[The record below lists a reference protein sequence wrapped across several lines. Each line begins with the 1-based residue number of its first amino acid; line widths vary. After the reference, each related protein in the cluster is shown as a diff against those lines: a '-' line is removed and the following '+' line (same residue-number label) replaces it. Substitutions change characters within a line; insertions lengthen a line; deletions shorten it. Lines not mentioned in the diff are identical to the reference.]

1 MTRALLFGLDGATF
15 AVLDP
20 LMRDGTMP
28 ALAGLVARGARADL
42 VSTPNPITPPG
53 WTSMTTGRSPG
64 QHGILDFIRAEERP
78 QGMFFRVTDGRDNR
92 CETIWSMASRQGRRV
107 TALNFFGMWP
117 PRPVD
122 GYTIPGFVPGRHLRR
137 ASWPAGV
144 FDRLAAIPDF
154 RTRDLGMDLDE
165 EKKSVQGMPEAEY
178 EDWIRM
184 HIRREQRWFAVLRHF
199 LATDPCDLV
208 GIVFDGVDKIQHLC
222 WRYVDPAL
230 ASPDPSPFERR
241 IRALCVEYFRQLD
254 GFLAETLALVGPDAH
269 VVVASDHGFGATT
282 ELVYINV
289 WLERQGLLRWAGDN
303 PVDGGESI
311 MVSRLKNHVSLVDWK
326 TTRAY
331 ALTPSSNGIW
341 IRGVEPARY
350 GEFRE
355 RLIAQLRDFRD
366 PATGQP
372 VIAAVRTREE
382 IFAGPAM
389 PQAPDLTLTLRDGGL
404 VSILNADAPL
414 KPRSEPAGTHRYEGV
429 FVASGPGVRPGVRLD
444 ARSILDVAPVLLH
457 SLGLPVP
464 EDLEGRF
471 PEEAFDPGWLAAH
484 PVRRGGRTEGPA
496 ADAPEGAAIELD
508 AGDEAMIAERLRRLG
523 YLE

>member
-1 MTRALLFGLDGATF
+1 MTRTLLFGLDGATF
-15 AVLDP
+15 TVLDP

-28 ALAGLVARGARADL
+28 NLAAFAARGARADL
-42 VSTPNPITPPG
+42 ISTPNPITPPG

-64 QHGILDFIRAEERP
+64 QHGILDFIRAEERA

-92 CETIWSMASRQGRRV
+92 CETVWSMASRQGRRI

-137 ASWPAGV
+137 ASWPPTLFDGLAG
-144 FDRLAAIPDF
+144 LPDV
-154 RTRDLGMDLDE
+154 RVRDLGMDLDE
-165 EKKSVQGMPEAEY
+165 EKKSVQGMPEDEY
-178 EDWIRM
+178 EAWIRM
-184 HIRREQRWFAVLRHF
+184 HIQREQRWFAVLRHF
-199 LATDPCDLV
+199 LVTDPCDLV

-230 ASPDPSPFERR
+230 ASPEPTGFERK
-241 IRALCVEYFRQLD
+241 IRALCLDYFRQLD
-254 GFLAETLALVGPDAH
+254 RFLGDALGLVGPDAH

-282 ELVYINV
+282 ELVYVNV

-303 PVDGGESI
+303 PLDGGESI

-341 IRGVEPARY
+341 IRGVEPAHY
-350 GEFRE
+350 HEFRA
-355 RLIAQLRDFRD
+355 RLVEQLRAFRD
-366 PATGQP
+366 PAGEP
-372 VIAAVRTREE
+372 VIAAVKTREE

-389 PQAPDLTLTLRDGGL
+389 HQAPDLTLTLRDGGL
-404 VSILNADAPL
+404 VSILNADAPW
-414 KPRSEPAGTHRYEGV
+414 KPRVEPAGTHRYEGV
-429 FVASGPGVRPGVRLD
+429 LLVGGPGVRPGARLE
-444 ARSILDVAPVLLH
+444 ARSILDVAPLLLH

-464 EDLEGRF
+464 DDLEGRF
-471 PEEAFDPGWLAAH
+471 PDAAFSADWLGAH
-484 PVRRGGRTEGPA
+484 PVRREGRTHGPA
-496 ADAPEGAAIELD
+496 DGASEGAQIELD
-508 AGDEAMIAERLRRLG
+508 AGDEAMIADRLRQLG